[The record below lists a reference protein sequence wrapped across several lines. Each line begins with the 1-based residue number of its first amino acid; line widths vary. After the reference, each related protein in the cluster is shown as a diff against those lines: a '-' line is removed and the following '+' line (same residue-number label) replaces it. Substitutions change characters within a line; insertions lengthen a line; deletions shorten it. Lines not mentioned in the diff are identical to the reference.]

1 MSSASSAPGGDGTA
15 SSSSPVQNGSP
26 ARESPARN
34 GRPEAAPPGTSAS
47 QTSASQTPAGADE
60 PRSASSQP
68 GRLTRV
74 RRLLARFLAPALL
87 LPDLVVLFVAFI
99 GALKARHGAWTLPG
113 EVGLTGPLVIMLVAY
128 PALLA
133 AAGVYRTR
141 PREMHLA
148 QFLRMG
154 GACLGAWAVSVTLMY
169 LANRHNIP
177 PRSVTALHCLL
188 SIVGL
193 LGLRAVLRQGLE
205 WNAAKKGRSAPP
217 APLRDDDPPLQIDD
231 LLDRSAPP
239 IEIDTGALRDH
250 LAGRTV
256 LVTGAGGSIGSEL
269 AEQLMRLNPFRLVL
283 VDVSEYNLFQLEHA
297 LRSRSFDGELE
308 FCIADVRE
316 RSIME
321 GLFSDFRP
329 DVILHAA
336 AYKHVPLM
344 ERHPAEAF
352 RNNTLTT
359 VTLLEMSR
367 KYDAEQFVFVS
378 TDKAVEPQSV
388 LGATKRLSEWHVR
401 SHEGRTDGP
410 KCKIVRFGNVF
421 GSQGSVVPLFEKQL
435 RNGGPARVTH
445 PEMERYFMSTHEACS
460 LTLQTLLLES
470 APVYMFDMGEPV
482 SIQRLAE
489 EMVRRLR
496 PGQPP
501 GDHIVH
507 TGIRPGEK
515 LSEKLKTPSEQ
526 SRPTAHDRIRG
537 LCAPV
542 PHERRRLDDYFQTLE
557 ALCMNRR
564 NAILRR
570 ALFEEDLAD
579 PLDDLDE
586 HQEER
591 FAPSSSALRQ
601 ER

>member
-1 MSSASSAPGGDGTA
+1 MSSSASGEEP
-15 SSSSPVQNGSP
+15 SSSPSQ
-26 ARESPARN
+26 N
-34 GRPEAAPPGTSAS
+34 GRPQNGRPRSDAAPGSSSPAAADQDAAASAS
-47 QTSASQTPAGADE
+47 APLA
-60 PRSASSQP
+60 
-68 GRLTRV
+68 RL
-74 RRLLARFLAPALL
+74 RRLLRRFLAPALL
-87 LPDLVVLFVAFI
+87 LPDLAVLYVAFI
-99 GALKARHGAWTLPG
+99 GALKARYGSWTLPG
-113 EVGLTGPLVIMLVAY
+113 DVGLTGPLLVTLVAY

-133 AAGVYRTR
+133 AVGLYRTR
-141 PREMHLA
+141 PRDMHLTP
-148 QFLRMG
+148 FLRTG

-169 LANRHNIP
+169 LIDRKNIP
-177 PRSVTALHCLL
+177 SRSVMALHCLL
-188 SIVGL
+188 TMVGL

-205 WNAAKKGRSAPP
+205 WNASSPSFGADDGAAASAHRSDGA
-217 APLRDDDPPLQIDD
+217 LQIDD
-231 LLDRSAPP
+231 LLTRPGAPV
-239 IEIDTGALRDH
+239 EIDDAALRDH

-269 AEQLMRLNPFRLVL
+269 SEQLLQLNPFRLVL

-460 LTLQTLLLES
+460 LTLQTLLLEN

-482 SIQRLAE
+482 SIQWLAE

-496 PGQPP
+496 PGAAPA
-501 GDHIVH
+501 DHIVH

-515 LSEKLKTPSEQ
+515 LREKLRTPAEE
-526 SRPTAHDRIRG
+526 SRPTGHDRVRG
-537 LCAPV
+537 LCAPA
-542 PHERRRLDDYFQTLE
+542 PHPREPLDAYFRTLKT
-557 ALCMNRR
+557 LCANRR
-564 NAILRR
+564 NAVLRR
-570 ALFEEDLAD
+570 ALFAEDLAETMEA
-579 PLDDLDE
+579 LGNRLEDDAR
-586 HQEER
+586 EESP
-591 FAPSSSALRQ
+591 FEVAASPGS
-601 ER
+601 